1 MWERS
6 ARTPSNFR
14 RAAAA
19 LAAVLAAPLLIGAQG
34 VHNDFEERLLASH
47 NRERATLN
55 LPELRWDRDLAR
67 GAKRWAEKLAQTGEF
82 KHSPGGKH
90 AEPVGENL
98 WGGTPGH
105 FQPEAMVGLW
115 IEEKEHFKPGTFP
128 NVSVTGDHADVG
140 HYTQLM
146 WRKTRAVG
154 CARAT
159 GAEEEVLVCRYSQAG
174 NIRGQKV
181 F

>member
-1 MWERS
+1 M
-6 ARTPSNFR
+6 T
-14 RAAAA
+14 
-19 LAAVLAAPLLIGAQG
+19 APLLVGAQG
-34 VHNDFEERLLASH
+34 VHNDFEQRLLASH
-47 NRERATLN
+47 NRERATLK
-55 LPELRWDRDLAR
+55 LPELRWDSELAR
-67 GAKRWAEKLAQTGEF
+67 GAKQWAEELAATGKFE
-82 KHSPGGKH
+82 HSPGNSGT
-90 AEPVGENL
+90 EPLGENL

-115 IEEKEHFKPGTFP
+115 IEEKEHFKPGRFP
-128 NVSVTGDHADVG
+128 NVSITGDHADVG
-140 HYTQLM
+140 HYTQVM

-159 GAEEEVLVCRYSQAG
+159 GADEEILVCRYSRAG